1 MGPVRRGNQ
10 AFEHAQ
16 HDVYGEVILATTQAF
31 FDRRLLRPANE
42 DMFRR
47 LEPLGEQA
55 VRLYDQPDAGLW
67 ELRTKAQIHTMSSAM
82 AGPRAIA
89 WPSSPG
95 ISGLPSAP
103 GTGGLSRHPRPH
115 RARLE
120 PENQQ
125 LRRRDGDIIDAMLLA
140 GTNY

>member
-67 ELRTKAQIHTMSSAM
+67 ELRTKAQIHTMSSARLNR
-82 AGPRAIA
+82 RAFGHDHVERHVLT
-89 WPSSPG
+89 SSADRG
-95 ISGLPSAP
+95 HDRLGLV
-103 GTGGLSRHPRPH
+103 
-115 RARLE
+115 
-120 PENQQ
+120 
-125 LRRRDGDIIDAMLLA
+125 D
-140 GTNY
+140 